1 MSCAPVQ
8 EVQALSRRIYLMT
21 GPPASRDVLGRTAA
35 LVLIVLLG
43 TCAASA
49 GNRLDAPFAKLKK
62 GEKLCMDS
70 IAPGDPFYAQ
80 CRACE
85 KSVKHCSGDL
95 RDRIRR
101 SPYL

>member
-1 MSCAPVQ
+1 LVDCTTG
-8 EVQALSRRIYLMT
+8 EVGDACSMYKT
-21 GPPASRDVLGRTAA
+21 TAA

-43 TCAASA
+43 ACAASA

-62 GEKLCMDS
+62 GEKLYMDS